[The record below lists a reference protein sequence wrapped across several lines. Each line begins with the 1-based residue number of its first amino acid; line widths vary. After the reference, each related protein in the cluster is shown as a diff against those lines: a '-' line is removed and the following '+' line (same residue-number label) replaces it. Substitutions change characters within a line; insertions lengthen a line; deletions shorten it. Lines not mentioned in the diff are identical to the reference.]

1 MKIASII
8 SMSAAAAL
16 IAVAPASAEPMDFTI
31 GGYFTQS
38 VQLVDI
44 DDHNNMTF
52 EDEVLA
58 QNAEIHFKGKTKLN
72 NGTELGLR
80 IELEASESD
89 DQIDEH
95 YLYLKGDWGKLI
107 LGAEN
112 GIGHLMQ
119 VRAPRFV
126 PGLKMFDNSTTDDI
140 YESAYHRLLGGDV
153 NNDDDNDNDI
163 SIIEDAHMSTKLE
176 HISGDANK
184 LSYMTP
190 RVGGLQ
196 LGVSYA
202 PNNADHGGG
211 ENNAGASTD
220 AAQEDIIELG
230 VSYKGMARGV
240 GYKFSYTAVEGDTVR
255 PGRPKPE
262 SISTGLALSYGDW
275 VFGGNISEYKDLHE
289 VYDDPDADDTTPY
302 AVDRSVT
309 VATNGAEEWV
319 GSNQSVETS
328 SYALRYNMGD
338 SYIGIG
344 FTEGEESRT
353 ISGSSEAAGGDLGN
367 DDEIGGMTTANRDSP
382 VSKSFSGNLMTSYEE
397 AMIGYGTKLTE
408 GVSLGF
414 YYTKSEAEHESMSVT
429 GGVATDAVAVSG
441 ANNDT
446 PGTVT
451 DFAVS
456 KSKAD
461 AEVSALGITLNLR
474 F

>member
-16 IAVAPASAEPMDFTI
+16 IAVAPASAEPMAFTI

-72 NGTELGLR
+72 NGTELGIR

-126 PGLKMFDNSTTDDI
+126 PGLKMFDNSVTDDV
-140 YESAYHRLLGGDV
+140 YESAYDEHL
-153 NNDDDNDNDI
+153 DDNA
-163 SIIEDAHMSTKLE
+163 IEDAHMSTKLE

-255 PGRPKPE
+255 PGSPKPE

-289 VYDDPDADDTTPY
+289 VDDTKY
-302 AVDRSVT
+302 ADSESIET
-309 VATNGAEEWV
+309 TN
-319 GSNQSVETS
+319 
-328 SYALRYNMGD
+328 YALKYKLSKT
-338 SYIGIG
+338 SYLVVG
-344 FTEGEESRT
+344 FTDGEERHVARDVTSASYFT
-353 ISGSSEAAGGDLGN
+353 DFGDDDQEGGTGNNADETGTLTTTLAAPIS
-367 DDEIGGMTTANRDSP
+367 T
-382 VSKSFSGNLMTSYEE
+382 YEE
-397 AMIGYGTKLTE
+397 LMVGGGTELAP
-408 GVSLGF
+408 GVRLGF
-414 YYTKSEAEHESMSVT
+414 YYTISEATHQIRGGSYSDAGSVGAGADGTAGT
-429 GGVATDAVAVSG
+429 GGDDVLPTAPVFTADPD
-441 ANNDT
+441 ND
-446 PGTVT
+446 
-451 DFAVS
+451 S
-456 KSKAD
+456 D
-461 AEVSALGITLNLR
+461 AEVSALGVTLHLR

>member
-16 IAVAPASAEPMDFTI
+16 IAVAPASAEPMAFTI

-72 NGTELGLR
+72 NGTELGIR
-80 IELEASESD
+80 IELEASESS

-126 PGLKMFDNSTTDDI
+126 PGLKMFDNSVTDDV
-140 YESAYHRLLGGDV
+140 YESAYDV
-153 NNDDDNDNDI
+153 HLAENA
-163 SIIEDAHMSTKLE
+163 IEDAHMSTKLE

-240 GYKFSYTAVEGDTVR
+240 GYKFSYAAVEGDTVR

-309 VATNGAEEWV
+309 VAEDDVEWA

-353 ISGSSEAAGGDLGN
+353 ISGSSEAARGDLG
-367 DDEIGGMTTANRDSP
+367 DDGEFGGRDDDADS
-382 VSKSFSGNLMTSYEE
+382 SISESFSNNLKTSYEE
-397 AMIGYGTKLTE
+397 MMIGYGTRLTE

-414 YYTKSEAEHESMSVT
+414 YYTKSEAEHESMSVSGGRVTEAEEVT
-429 GGVATDAVAVSG
+429 GDD
-441 ANNDT
+441 NDT
-446 PGTVT
+446 PSSIT
-451 DFAVS
+451 DFAMS

>member
-44 DDHNNMTF
+44 DDHEGMTF
-52 EDEVLA
+52 EDEVFA
-58 QNAEIHFKGKTKLN
+58 QDGEIHFKGKTKLK

-80 IELEASESD
+80 VELEASESS

-140 YESAYHRLLGGDV
+140 YESAYDEHL
-153 NNDDDNDNDI
+153 DDNA
-163 SIIEDAHMSTKLE
+163 IEDAHMSTKLE

-202 PNNADHGGG
+202 PNNAKPYGG
-211 ENNAGASTD
+211 ENNAGASAD
-220 AAQEDIIELG
+220 ATQEDIIELG
-230 VSYKGMARGV
+230 VSYKGMVRGV
-240 GYKFSYTAVEGDTVR
+240 GYKFSYTAVEGDTVT
-255 PGRPKPE
+255 PDRPKPE

-289 VYDDPDADDTTPY
+289 VDDTKY
-302 AVDRSVT
+302 ADSEGIET
-309 VATNGAEEWV
+309 TN
-319 GSNQSVETS
+319 
-328 SYALRYNMGD
+328 YALKYKLSKT
-338 SYIGIG
+338 SYVGVG
-344 FTEGEESRT
+344 FTEGEETHDDNTDTRT
-353 ISGSSEAAGGDLGN
+353 EYEETMIGGGRKLTDGASLGYYFTKTEASHTGSEA
-367 DDEIGGMTTANRDSP
+367 
-382 VSKSFSGNLMTSYEE
+382 
-397 AMIGYGTKLTE
+397 
-408 GVSLGF
+408 
-414 YYTKSEAEHESMSVT
+414 
-429 GGVATDAVAVSG
+429 
-441 ANNDT
+441 
-446 PGTVT
+446 
-451 DFAVS
+451 
-456 KSKAD
+456 

>member
-44 DDHNNMTF
+44 DDHEGMTF
-52 EDEVLA
+52 EDEVFA
-58 QNAEIHFKGKTKLN
+58 QDGEIHFKGKTKLK

-80 IELEASESD
+80 VELEASESS

-140 YESAYHRLLGGDV
+140 YESAYDEHL
-153 NNDDDNDNDI
+153 DDNA
-163 SIIEDAHMSTKLE
+163 IEDAHMSTKLE

-230 VSYKGMARGV
+230 VSYKGMVRGV
-240 GYKFSYTAVEGDTVR
+240 GYKFSYTAVEGDTVTSD
-255 PGRPKPE
+255 RPKPE

-289 VYDDPDADDTTPY
+289 VDDAKYADSERIETT
-302 AVDRSVT
+302 
-309 VATNGAEEWV
+309 N
-319 GSNQSVETS
+319 
-328 SYALRYNMGD
+328 YALKYKLSKT

-344 FTEGEESRT
+344 FTEGDERHIARSITSDPYITDFGDDDQEGGNGDNADDTDTLTTRLSAP
-353 ISGSSEAAGGDLGN
+353 IS
-367 DDEIGGMTTANRDSP
+367 T
-382 VSKSFSGNLMTSYEE
+382 YEE
-397 AMIGYGTKLTE
+397 IMVGGGTELAQ

-414 YYTKSEAEHESMSVT
+414 YYMVSEATHQIRDGSYSEAGAVGAGADGTAGT
-429 GGVATDAVAVSG
+429 GGDDVLPTAPVFTSDDED
-441 ANNDT
+441 N
-446 PGTVT
+446 
-451 DFAVS
+451 
-456 KSKAD
+456 D

>member
-44 DDHNNMTF
+44 DDHEGMTF
-52 EDEVLA
+52 EDEVFA
-58 QNAEIHFKGKTKLN
+58 QDGEIHFKGKTKLK

-80 IELEASESD
+80 VELEASESS

-140 YESAYHRLLGGDV
+140 YESAYDEHL
-153 NNDDDNDNDI
+153 DDNA
-163 SIIEDAHMSTKLE
+163 IEDAHMSTKLE

-202 PNNADHGGG
+202 PNNAKPYGG
-211 ENNAGASTD
+211 ENNAGASAD
-220 AAQEDIIELG
+220 ATQEDIIELG
-230 VSYKGMARGV
+230 VSYKGMVRGV
-240 GYKFSYTAVEGDTVR
+240 GYKFSYTAVEGDTVT
-255 PGRPKPE
+255 PDRPKPE
-262 SISTGLALSYGDW
+262 SISTGLALSYGD
-275 VFGGNISEYKDLHE
+275 
-289 VYDDPDADDTTPY
+289 
-302 AVDRSVT
+302 
-309 VATNGAEEWV
+309 
-319 GSNQSVETS
+319 
-328 SYALRYNMGD
+328 
-338 SYIGIG
+338 
-344 FTEGEESRT
+344 
-353 ISGSSEAAGGDLGN
+353 
-367 DDEIGGMTTANRDSP
+367 
-382 VSKSFSGNLMTSYEE
+382 
-397 AMIGYGTKLTE
+397 
-408 GVSLGF
+408 
-414 YYTKSEAEHESMSVT
+414 
-429 GGVATDAVAVSG
+429 
-441 ANNDT
+441 
-446 PGTVT
+446 
-451 DFAVS
+451 
-456 KSKAD
+456 
-461 AEVSALGITLNLR
+461 
-474 F
+474 